1 MNRKEKQINEII
13 EMLDEINNNFNAM
26 NKQLDDI
33 NVAITSMN
41 DDISQLFDK
50 GSLTITGNKLA

>member
-1 MNRKEKQINEII
+1 MNRKGKQINEII

-33 NVAITSMN
+33 DVAITSMS

>member
-13 EMLDEINNNFNAM
+13 EMLDEINNNFNAI

-33 NVAITSMN
+33 DVAITSMN

>member
-26 NKQLDDI
+26 SKQLDDI
-33 NVAITSMN
+33 DVAITSMN
-41 DDISQLFDK
+41 NDISQLFDK
-50 GSLTITGNKLA
+50 SSLTITGNKLA

>member
-13 EMLDEINNNFNAM
+13 EMFDEINNNFNAM

-41 DDISQLFDK
+41 NDISQLFDK

>member
-33 NVAITSMN
+33 DVAITSMS